1 VVAWFALF
9 VYVDLVIASVF
20 LHGID
25 TRLCT
30 NVWHMQAYA
39 MARDCALPFHH
50 WLVTLT
56 PKERI
61 PINATI
67 VTVIGSF
74 ICTLPSLG
82 SSVAFTAITAMS
94 TITAYGPYFVILACR
109 HIFDNRFKPGP
120 FSLGKW
126 GIWIGGWG
134 ALWGAVMSILFC
146 IPPEY
151 PVTGSTFN
159 YASVSMSGAIL
170 VGVIYWFTVARH
182 NYKGPKRTIELAT
195 DSDDDVVKP
204 NEDFGVHALTA
215 SKLPEVDGNHLD
227 LKGSNGTIAN
237 SNDVNFVKK
246 PRNNFEVPTS
256 EFPPQGGK
264 PLDLNGDEK
273 V

>member
-1 VVAWFALF
+1 LSSKN
-9 VYVDLVIASVF
+9 L
-20 LHGID
+20 LHK
-25 TRLCT
+25 TWQQLCGY
-30 NVWHMQAYA
+30 NGVLGMQAYA
-39 MARDCALPFHH
+39 MARDAALPCHY

-56 PKERI
+56 PKDRI

-82 SSVAFTAITAMS
+82 SNVAFTAITAMS

-146 IPPEY
+146 IPPVY

-170 VGVIYWFTVARH
+170 VGVIYWFTTARY

-195 DSDDDVVKP
+195 DSDDNDLVKP
-204 NEDFGVHALTA
+204 NSNKIGIGSPPT
-215 SKLPEVDGNHLD
+215 LPVSQIPKSENHLD
-227 LKGSNGTIAN
+227 LKGSNGIA
-237 SNDVNFVKK
+237 SSPPTLPVSQI
-246 PRNNFEVPTS
+246 RNIENH
-256 EFPPQGGK
+256 
-264 PLDLNGDEK
+264 LDLKGSHGIASNEK
-273 V
+273 TFSEAR